1 MADDAEIEARFWKE
15 LKASPVMILGVAGE
29 RDGHGQ
35 PMTAFFEGDH
45 GPLWFFTTTDN
56 GLVKSLGQ
64 SNRAMAHYVAK
75 GHDLFATVH
84 GALSIERSTE
94 VIDRLWNSHIAA
106 WYDGGREDPKLC
118 LLRLDTE
125 TAMIWLNAFSMTAG
139 IKRLFGADPKAD
151 YKDKIAEVAL

>member
-1 MADDAEIEARFWKE
+1 MADDAEIEARFWKD

-35 PMTAFFEGDH
+35 PMTALFEGHH

-56 GLVKSLGQ
+56 GLVQSLGQ

-84 GALSIERSTE
+84 GALSIERSNE

-106 WYDGGREDPKLC
+106 WYEGGRQDPKLC

-125 TAMIWLNAFSMTAG
+125 NATIWLNASSMAAG
-139 IKRLFGADPKAD
+139 IKRLFGSDPKAD